1 MNNNCIKIDPK
12 TNQIIGNNNTKK
24 NVVDIKEFNNNFDD
38 FYDII
43 IDIKSIKDISK
54 GWEIK
59 MTKRGEDNF
68 NRYKNE
74 KLIKVSAIGNSN
86 KGKSF
91 ILSKLSKIVLPLGT
105 SIKTKGSSVKYPELK
120 EFKNRNIVV
129 LDSASLETP
138 VLIQEDEETKTE
150 ENKENKEKINDDKN
164 SIYYLEKNL
173 EKN

>member
-24 NVVDIKEFNNNFDD
+24 NVVDIKEYNNNFDD

-74 KLIKVSAIGNSN
+74 KLIKVSAIGNSR
-86 KGKSF
+86 
-91 ILSKLSKIVLPLGT
+91 KIFYI
-105 SIKTKGSSVKYPELK
+105 IKT
-120 EFKNRNIVV
+120 F
-129 LDSASLETP
+129 
-138 VLIQEDEETKTE
+138 
-150 ENKENKEKINDDKN
+150 KN
-164 SIYYLEKNL
+164 SITIRNKYKN
-173 EKN
+173 KRIKCKISRIKRI